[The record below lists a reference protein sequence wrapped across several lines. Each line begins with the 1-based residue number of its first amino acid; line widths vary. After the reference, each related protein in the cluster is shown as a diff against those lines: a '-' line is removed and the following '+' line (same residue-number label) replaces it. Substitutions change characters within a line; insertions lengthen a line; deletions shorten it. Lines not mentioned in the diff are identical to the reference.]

1 MPKIF
6 QAIENLELK
15 EEAARPFAMGM
26 HTNVGTEYVV
36 FTSPLKLMGKVE
48 TYM

>member
-15 EEAARPFAMGM
+15 EEGARPFAMGM
-26 HTNVGTEYVV
+26 QTNVGVEFVT
-36 FTSPLKLMGKVE
+36 FT
-48 TYM
+48 